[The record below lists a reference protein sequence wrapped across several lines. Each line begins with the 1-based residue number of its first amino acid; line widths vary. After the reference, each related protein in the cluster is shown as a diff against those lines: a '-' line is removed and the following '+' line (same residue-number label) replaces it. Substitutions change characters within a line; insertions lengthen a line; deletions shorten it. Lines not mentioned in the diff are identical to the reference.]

1 MMIGRVWN
9 GWATHANA
17 DAFEAHARNEFWP
30 TIFARNIKGLREVQ
44 CLRLIRPGHTEFKM
58 MMLFDSM
65 DAVRE
70 FAGDD
75 YTKAVIPPRA
85 HELLRRYDTR
95 AEHFEVRE
103 IRSPEGRATKPTQT
117 AEARENKPA
126 EPPVETIGPSK
137 GRQARARQ
145 SV

>member
-17 DAFEAHARNEFWP
+17 DAFETHARNEFWP
-30 TIFARNIKGLREVQ
+30 TIFARNIKGLREIQ

-75 YTKAVIPPRA
+75 YTKAVVPPRA
-85 HELLRRYDTR
+85 HELLRRYDAR

-103 IRSPEGRATKPTQT
+103 IRSPEGRAGQPCQI
-117 AEARENKPA
+117 AEAREAKSS
-126 EPPVETIGPSK
+126 EPPVQVIVPAK
-137 GRQARARQ
+137 GRQARTRQ
-145 SV
+145 SM

>member
-1 MMIGRVWN
+1 MMIGRVWHA
-9 GWATHANA
+9 WATHANA
-17 DAFEAHARNEFWP
+17 DAFETHARNEFWP
-30 TIFARNIKGLREVQ
+30 TIFARNINGLREIQ

-75 YTKAVIPPRA
+75 YTKAVVPPRA

-95 AEHFEVRE
+95 AEHFEIRE
-103 IRSPEGRATKPTQT
+103 IRSSDTQ
-117 AEARENKPA
+117 A
-126 EPPVETIGPSK
+126 PVEPAVSTQIAVRSPGAAK
-137 GRQARARQ
+137 NLQARGRQSA
-145 SV
+145 